1 MLLRQMRYF
10 AAIVEKNSFTEAA
23 EECYISQ
30 SAISQQIQSLEA
42 ELGVRLI
49 VRENRKFHLT
59 QAGEFFYSRCVG
71 VLAEID
77 DICKKTAAIEKEN
90 RRKLRIGYIN
100 GYIGTELHRAVA
112 EFTEAYPDIDIEIVS
127 GMHEQLYEF
136 HSTKSIDISFS
147 DQRRAFSETF
157 HNFPVF
163 SAYVHI
169 ELSSKNPL
177 SSKEALEISE
187 LVKTPCILIT
197 DQKHDMQEKDYFSN
211 YLDFKGDYLTA
222 NNLEDARIQ
231 VSANRGFLLLEGVN
245 NLPQMGMTIRRI
257 PLYKDGQPYRKNYYA
272 YWSKEKTDSYYQEF
286 ADILKR
292 TFEQ

>member
-1 MLLRQMRYF
+1 MLLRQMKYF
-10 AAIVEKNSFTEAA
+10 AAIVSKGSFTEAA
-23 EECYISQ
+23 EECFISQ
-30 SAISQQIQSLEA
+30 SAISQQIQSLES
-42 ELGVRLI
+42 ELGVKLI
-49 VRENRKFHLT
+49 VRENRKIHLT
-59 QAGEFFYSRCVG
+59 QAGEFFYSKCVD
-71 VLAEID
+71 VLDEID
-77 DICKKTAAIEKEN
+77 DICKKTAAVEKEN

-112 EFTEAYPDIDIEIVS
+112 EFTEAYPDVDIEIVS
-127 GMHEQLYEF
+127 GTHEQLYEF
-136 HSTKSIDISFS
+136 HRTKAIDMSFS
-147 DQRRAFSETF
+147 DQRRAFAETF

-169 ELSSKNPL
+169 ELSVKNPL
-177 SSKEALEISE
+177 SEKTELEMPE

-197 DQKHDMQEKDYFSN
+197 DSKHDAQERDYYTN

-231 VSANRGFLLLEGVN
+231 VSANRGFLILEGVN

-257 PLYKDGQPYRKNYYA
+257 PLYKEGKPYRKNYYA
-272 YWSKEKTDSYYQEF
+272 YWSKEKTDGYYQKF

-292 TFEQ
+292 TFE